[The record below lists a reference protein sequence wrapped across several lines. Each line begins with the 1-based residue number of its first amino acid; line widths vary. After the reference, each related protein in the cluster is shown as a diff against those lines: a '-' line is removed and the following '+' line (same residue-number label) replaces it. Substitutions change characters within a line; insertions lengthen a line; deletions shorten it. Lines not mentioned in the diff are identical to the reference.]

1 MYKHF
6 DEVSGISFLPHS
18 DHSYKQAPYQDITEK
33 EYNEW
38 MDKMPNNI
46 DWSKLQEFER
56 EDTTTGGRELACTA
70 DSCEVV
76 DIT

>member
-1 MYKHF
+1 
-6 DEVSGISFLPHS
+6 
-18 DHSYKQAPYQDITEK
+18 
-33 EYNEW
+33 
-38 MDKMPNNI
+38 MPKNI

-76 DIT
+76 DLT